1 MKILIICSKK
11 FYSKIE
17 EIKNTLE
24 KRNIE
29 VFLPNCYDDPT
40 TEQRMWEL
48 GKEEHQKFK
57 ARMYKQ
63 SEEIISKMDAV
74 LVLNFDKEKDGEV
87 YKNYIGGATFL
98 EIYDAFRFNKKIYL
112 YNDIPSGILLDEIEG
127 FAPIIINGN
136 LDLID
141 DLSKEGKNSTLQKY
155 QEQSSNASTE
165 KQCELK
171 ELSFCKYSEPVA
183 VKEAHPGFDEPSDS
197 YKRYVEYSKD
207 CSAGGR
213 VRAAEHRTIGPS
225 TSNK

>member
-63 SEEIISKMDAV
+63 SEETISKMDAV
-74 LVLNFDKEKDGEV
+74 LVLNFDKEKEGEV

-98 EIYDAFRFNKKIYL
+98 EMYDAFRLNKKIYL
-112 YNDIPSGILLDEIEG
+112 YNDIPSGMLLDEIEG
-127 FAPIIINGN
+127 FAPIVINGN

-141 DLSKEGKNSTLQKY
+141 DLSKE
-155 QEQSSNASTE
+155 EQTE
-165 KQCELK
+165 KRPAIQRLNVCDYRPPV
-171 ELSFCKYSEPVA
+171 SFEVIPDSKMYDLEQAIQRDLNYLEGCRA
-183 VKEAHPGFDEPSDS
+183 RGRVKAGEHI
-197 YKRYVEYSKD
+197 
-207 CSAGGR
+207 AGG
-213 VRAAEHRTIGPS
+213 GLP
-225 TSNK
+225 NN